1 MNLTSLYN
9 LESLGAA
16 ERVVG
21 LIKAIMFKTK
31 EEGLSFDKALTV
43 FKNIRNESGYSPIQL
58 FYLRYWR
65 DRNLL
70 NVQDEPAVEEM
81 AKAKDRIRFERKIN
95 KDKLTKS
102 WPMLHLGDL
111 VRGQHPKTKEWS
123 MKGEVVELVHGK
135 RSVNVMLA
143 DDNSRLFMREDVRLD
158 STKRYQEDKEELAE
172 TRRRPRRARQ
182 APNSDQ
188 GEQRRSLRLAKKKV
202 TMGEEKRSHNP
213 VYLPYYME
221 AVEQGHAGM
230 WNERPKYGLKDS
242 EETDSE

>member
-21 LIKAIMFKTK
+21 LIKAIMLKTK

-70 NVQDEPAVEEM
+70 NMQDEPAVEEM
-81 AKAKDRIRFERKIN
+81 AKAKDRIRFERKVN

-102 WPMLHLGDL
+102 WPKLHLGDL

-123 MKGEVVELVHGK
+123 MKGEIVELVHGK

-143 DDNSRLFMREDVRLD
+143 DDDSRLFLREDVRLD
-158 STKRYQEDKEELAE
+158 STKRYQEDKEGDLI
-172 TRRRPRRARQ
+172 TQ
-182 APNSDQ
+182 LV
-188 GEQRRSLRLAKKKV
+188 G
-202 TMGEEKRSHNP
+202 TG
-213 VYLPYYME
+213 
-221 AVEQGHAGM
+221 
-230 WNERPKYGLKDS
+230 
-242 EETDSE
+242 